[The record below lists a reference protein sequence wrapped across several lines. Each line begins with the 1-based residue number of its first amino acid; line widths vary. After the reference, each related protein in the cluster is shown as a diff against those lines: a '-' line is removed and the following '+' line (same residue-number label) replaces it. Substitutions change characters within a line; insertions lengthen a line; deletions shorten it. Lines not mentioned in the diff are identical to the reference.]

1 MTQPR
6 PRRDAGRAGRRPA
19 RRFAGHGGTGPSWW
33 PRPARTSTRCT
44 AGAGSAPG
52 APLGPDLHQA
62 QPHNLDRGRGFG
74 GWRAFR
80 PLLLAQNVGNQGTN
94 RGQSYMMKNSFNHSC
109 SSLARPGPGPAAPR
123 VQEPNQGA
131 KVGTESAPG
140 ARHGPPLGFAGLSC
154 TFLEMGA
161 KGPSPGTL
169 HRPAFFPLGACCD
182 RLTCGCAPDR
192 AHECTTSTTGRA
204 LAPPAGALPGA
215 SLVTAAPARAGGHGR
230 PGPRS
235 AHRWGR
241 ICTRRS
247 PTTSTVGVTMFTAAG
262 ALPGAPLAAST
273 PPARP
278 GGHACSPPIW
288 WARTARTSTRC
299 SPTTSTVG
307 VTMATTRR
315 PDLVDA
321 ATSCTT

>member
-1 MTQPR
+1 MHRWGRICT
-6 PRRDAGRAGRRPA
+6 RR
-19 RRFAGHGGTGPSWW
+19 
-33 PRPARTSTRCT
+33 T

-52 APLGPDLHQA
+52 AAP
-62 QPHNLDRGRGFG
+62 QPRPGAWFWWLAGLPAPATGAKRREPGDKTQEPSALAGLRPVGCRG
-74 GWRAFR
+74 
-80 PLLLAQNVGNQGTN
+80 LAGDKQGTN